1 MNSINVI
8 RIISDLPV
16 GGVEQRLLELLPL
29 LRPEY
34 NVRVC
39 CIREKDE
46 LAPEFE
52 RVGIPVDLCYFRGRL
67 HPFSLYQMASYLK
80 RVNAHIV
87 HTHMYRPNISGVL
100 AAKLAGVPVVI
111 SHIHNVDHWDNAR
124 QMRQDGRFVR
134 FRDKIIAVSEAVRED
149 YIRKTHAD
157 PDKCVVIYNG
167 INLDKFSPRE
177 KDPELMSEFGLEG
190 KKVVGIIARLV
201 PQKDHETFLQSAV
214 KIKER
219 LSDTRFLIVGEE
231 EGKSGL
237 RQKLQERTVEL
248 GLAEEVIFTGMRRD
262 IVPIISLF
270 DVAVQ
275 SSLREGFSNV
285 IVETMAMGIPMVA
298 TNAGGNAEA
307 IEDGK
312 NGFIVPCQQP
322 DLLAERVV
330 KILRDKELALK
341 MQAHA
346 RSQANLFSLETMAQ
360 KTKDLYHLL
369 LAEKGIKP
377 DSL

>member
-8 RIISDLPV
+8 RVISDLPV

-52 RVGIPVDLCYFRGRL
+52 KAGIPVDLCYFRSRL
-67 HPFSLYQMASYLK
+67 HPLSLYQMAGYLK
-80 RVNAHIV
+80 KVNAHVV

-111 SHIHNVDHWDNAR
+111 SHIHNVDHWDNTR
-124 QMRQDGRFVR
+124 QMRQDRRFIR

-149 YIRKTHAD
+149 YIRNTHAD

-167 INLDKFSPRE
+167 INLEKFSPRE
-177 KDPELMSEFGLEG
+177 KDPALMREFGLEG
-190 KKVVGIIARLV
+190 KNVVGIIARLV

-214 KIKER
+214 EIKR
-219 LSDTRFLIVGEE
+219 QLPDTRFLIVGEE
-231 EGKSGL
+231 EGRTGL
-237 RQKLQERTVEL
+237 RQKLQEKTIEL
-248 GLAEEVIFTGMRRD
+248 GLAEEIIFTGMRRD

-285 IVETMAMGIPMVA
+285 IVETMAMGVPMVA
-298 TNAGGNAEA
+298 TNVGGNAEA

-312 NGFIVPCQQP
+312 NGFIVPCQRP

-330 KILRDKELALK
+330 KILKDKKLALSMK
-341 MQAHA
+341 DHA
-346 RSQANLFSLETMAQ
+346 RSQAQLFSLETMVQ
-360 KTKDLYHLL
+360 KTKDLYYSL

-377 DSL
+377 E